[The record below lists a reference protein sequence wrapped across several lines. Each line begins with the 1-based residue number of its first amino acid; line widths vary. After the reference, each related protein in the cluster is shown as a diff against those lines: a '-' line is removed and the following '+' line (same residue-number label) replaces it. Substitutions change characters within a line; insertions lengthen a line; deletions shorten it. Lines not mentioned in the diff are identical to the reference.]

1 MKKSVILKSLLI
13 GFLFSS
19 CATIVSGSK
28 QNIKFS
34 SNPSD
39 ATIFIDEVE
48 AGKTPFAIKLS
59 KKREHHIMIKLD
71 GYQTYETNLTK
82 KINGWYFG
90 NIFLGGLV
98 GLIIDPITGAMYN
111 LTPKEINAELNKGT
125 VFKVNNKDI
134 YITVALNVNS
144 NWEKIEQLG
153 KSN

>member
-1 MKKSVILKSLLI
+1 MKKSIILKSLLI

-144 NWEKIEQLG
+144 NWKKIEQLG

>member
-1 MKKSVILKSLLI
+1 MKKSIILKSLLI

>member
-1 MKKSVILKSLLI
+1 MKKSIILKSLLI

-125 VFKVNNKDI
+125 VFRVNNKDI